1 MRRISYPAGFTLVEL
16 VIVLILLGILAIAI
30 IPRAPSKGSLTI
42 TGQAHQLASDIRYVQ
57 SLSMTRGQRYCVNLT
72 STGYSMTTSNC
83 STSVGVEHPAGMTL
97 DGVTA
102 GMALDGVTLSLP
114 PTNLP
119 NNLVTFKGK
128 GEPYT
133 DAAAATAL
141 AANAVI
147 TLNGDGGP
155 MYVCIS
161 PATGRMFVDTNTD
174 CQ

>member
-16 VIVLILLGILAIAI
+16 VIVLILLGILAISI
-30 IPRAPSKGSLTI
+30 IPRSPTKGSLTI

-57 SLSMTRGQRYCVNLT
+57 SLSMTRGQRFCVNLT

-83 STSVGVEHPAGMTL
+83 STSVGVEHPAGMTFPI
-97 DGVTA
+97 V
-102 GMALDGVTLSLP
+102 LDGVTLSW
-114 PTNLP
+114 TNLP

-133 DAAAATAL
+133 DAAATTAL

-155 MYVCIS
+155 LYVCIS
-161 PATGRMFVDTNTD
+161 PATGRVFVDDEITITV
-174 CQ
+174 C